1 MSRLARNDEGAQAN
15 ISVQKCPV
23 AMHCIE
29 LCLQATDQVELQ
41 AVPVVRFAVKMPNGI
56 TAQTI

>member
-15 ISVQKCPV
+15 IPVQKCPV
-23 AMHCIE
+23 AMRCIE

-41 AVPVVRFAVKMPNGI
+41 AVPAVRFAVKMPNGI